1 MYCCHCISQK
11 IPKKTIRGLR
21 PKLPTHADIFSI
33 VDEFWPDILL
43 VRKPDPEDG
52 HWDGVWGYTF
62 CGVDAVPQAE
72 VRILM
77 PLVRK

>member
-21 PKLPTHADIFSI
+21 PKLPTHADIFSF